1 LKQLN
6 TNRWQWLNPVTNEAI
21 KHGTANPH
29 RIRPGIAC
37 RQGRHDEI
45 VASRKTDW
53 VNNFWKV
60 LAHHPETLQRIWS
73 NIKQVMSNG
82 ALDPLTKELIY
93 VAVSITNNCGYCIAS
108 HTAGAKAKGMTEEQL
123 GELLAVIGL
132 ANETNRLAIGYGVP
146 VDDRFL
152 SS

>member
-1 LKQLN
+1 MAQH
-6 TNRWQWLNPVTNEAI
+6 PIEYDEASPTVKTI
-21 KHGTANPH
+21 YDDIMAT
-29 RIRPGIAC
+29 
-37 RQGRHDEI
+37 
-45 VASRKTDW
+45 RKTDW

-60 LAHHPETLQRIWS
+60 LANHPESLQRIWS
-73 NIKQVMSNG
+73 NIRQVMGNG

-108 HTAGAKAKGMTEEQL
+108 HSAGARAKGMTDEQF

-146 VDDRFL
+146 IDDAFL
-152 SS
+152 PK